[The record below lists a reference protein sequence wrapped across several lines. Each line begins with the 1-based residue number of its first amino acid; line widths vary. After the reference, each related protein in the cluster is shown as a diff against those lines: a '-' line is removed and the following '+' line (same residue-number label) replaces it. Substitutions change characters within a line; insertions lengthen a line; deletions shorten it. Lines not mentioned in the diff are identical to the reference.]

1 MAGSFLQ
8 IQSARIRYSSRV
20 WQTLLTLLLR
30 NRYLRAS
37 ELSFTAFLA
46 KKAEH
51 SRSPCTNFNLHYSL
65 KIGCASEEKIS
76 FILFFSRLSL
86 SLQHPRGEIL
96 GQECVSCFYP
106 YHEIANFK
114 GGVGTMR
121 RSFCLRICKRCT
133 ALNGCTHFPHIC
145 YSVGYLF
152 LCSFS

>member
-30 NRYLRAS
+30 NKYLRAS
-37 ELSFTAFLA
+37 ELSFTAFWA

-96 GQECVSCFYP
+96 GSR
-106 YHEIANFK
+106 
-114 GGVGTMR
+114 MR
-121 RSFCLRICKRCT
+121 FLLLPISRNRQFQRRGRNNATLILF
-133 ALNGCTHFPHIC
+133 AYMQAV
-145 YSVGYLF
+145 YSP
-152 LCSFS
+152 